1 MKESNKTPNKTI
13 RAIISGELHALVT
26 PPHSIASKKQIVEAI
41 IVIVP
46 IKSIWRNFSLR
57 VALAGF
63 AAAGALNS
71 KRITAAEVIPIG
83 RLM

>member
-1 MKESNKTPNKTI
+1 M
-13 RAIISGELHALVT
+13 
-26 PPHSIASKKQIVEAI
+26 KQIVEAI
-41 IVIVP
+41 IVNVP
-46 IKSIWRNFSLR
+46 MKSICRNFSLR

-71 KRITAAEVIPIG
+71 KRITAAEVISIE